1 MNPQQQAAADEGQR
15 IFRLNFIHIIGL
27 TILFFDHLITLDT
40 EINLLWRRSKSLS
53 AHWFYINRYFGF
65 FSGIAVSALP
75 FVTLSV
81 ETCRQYSF
89 VREVILVA
97 TQAITSVIMIIRVYA
112 LYGRSRRILWFL
124 LGLGAIVVAVSVYS
138 FTQQHGSRPMILG
151 GCHFNLSGETSF
163 RLAGSWEG
171 LFVFDTIIF
180 VLTVYNAFLTR
191 RRMIPSTGLYT
202 LVVRDGAMYFGI
214 VALANLANIASYY
227 FPNSG
232 VGQFPYSII
241 CSRKLIPP
249 QIINPGSLSTLASCV
264 SVTMIS
270 RLILN
275 LHEHAN
281 AGIMTD
287 MNSDVVQQNVP
298 LRSLPD
304 IPMVL
309 TEPELSSQAHPV
321 LTNAG
326 PSVVWAI

>member
-15 IFRLNFIHIIGL
+15 IFRLNYIHLIGL

-65 FSGIAVSALP
+65 LSGIAVSALP

-81 ETCRQYSF
+81 KTCRQYSF
-89 VREVILVA
+89 AREVILVA
-97 TQAITSVIMIIRVYA
+97 TQAITSAIMIIRVYA

-124 LGLGAIVVAVSVYS
+124 LGLGAIVVGVSVYS
-138 FTQQHGSRPMILG
+138 FNQQHGSRPMVLG
-151 GCHFNLSGETSF
+151 GCHFDLSGETSY

-171 LFVFDTIIF
+171 LFVFDTAIF

-202 LVVRDGAMYFGI
+202 VVVRDGAVYFGI

-227 FPNSG
+227 FPDSG
-232 VGQFPYSII
+232 II
-241 CSRKLIPP
+241 D
-249 QIINPGSLSTLASCV
+249 PGSLSTLASCV

-281 AGIMTD
+281 AGIMTE
-287 MNSDVVQQNVP
+287 MSSDIVQQNVP

-304 IPMVL
+304 IRMVL
-309 TEPELSSQAHPV
+309 TEPEVSSQAHPV
-321 LTNAG
+321 HNDAG